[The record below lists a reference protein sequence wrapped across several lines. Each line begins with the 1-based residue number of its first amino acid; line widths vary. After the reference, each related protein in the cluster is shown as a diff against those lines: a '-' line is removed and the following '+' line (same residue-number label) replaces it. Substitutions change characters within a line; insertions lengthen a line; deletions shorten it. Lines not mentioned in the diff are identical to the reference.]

1 MKSNCLLYAIKYR
14 LTHKKS
20 KIKACWDDK
29 LKFYHFFIIH
39 DNFEIHCEQKNSN
52 DKWAFLFEYKVV
64 KIKLRNKYK

>member
-29 LKFYHFFIIH
+29 LKY
-39 DNFEIHCEQKNSN
+39 
-52 DKWAFLFEYKVV
+52 
-64 KIKLRNKYK
+64 